1 MSITQRLLDRFT
13 ASTNYL
19 KNKVTTAEIKSNQ
32 SFEKE
37 LMQSSTIRKPVRPA
51 RLFSIPNH
59 KDLESTKAKGIFY
72 SDKSKKLRRCSGAL
86 LIRREDMSK
95 TVHRKLLKSENH
107 LHFISNFESCEDN
120 EMSQEEVHSQI
131 LNDSNLHE
139 NETASENFSPRS
151 SSQHE
156 PPYIF
161 DSPPRSQI
169 VTLSQICANP
179 PGAPRALFRLK
190 SNSYVPPP
198 FYGAHMHQSSSELDK
213 SSMEEETS
221 DNDESDFSF
230 LADQIE
236 FYRA

>member
-1 MSITQRLLDRFT
+1 MSIIQRLLDRFT

-37 LMQSSTIRKPVRPA
+37 LMQSSTIRKPARPA
-51 RLFSIPNH
+51 LLFSIPNH
-59 KDLESTKAKGIFY
+59 KELESTKAKGVLYF
-72 SDKSKKLRRCSGAL
+72 DKCKKLRRCCGAGL
-86 LIRREDMSK
+86 MRREDMSK
-95 TVHRKLLKSENH
+95 TDHRKLLKSENH
-107 LHFISNFESCEDN
+107 LYFISNFESHEDN
-120 EMSQEEVHSQI
+120 KMSQEDVHSQV

-139 NETASENFSPRS
+139 NETAPKNFLPRS

-161 DSPPRSQI
+161 CSPPRSQI
-169 VTLSQICANP
+169 VTRSQICANP
-179 PGAPRALFRLK
+179 PGAPRGLFRLK

-198 FYGAHMHQSSSELDK
+198 LYGAHMHQSSSEFDK

-221 DNDESDFSF
+221 DSDESGFSF

-236 FYRA
+236 F